1 VTGPTADASFSG
13 RPDTLPAAMLDGV
26 TDSGGWSN
34 FYVKAATALLPEIS
48 KAHPTEW
55 VSLSWP
61 SARTLSGLRAYFTTD
76 AQRTL
81 PSAVQVTYWNGSA
94 FVAVANQQVDW
105 ATASNQPS
113 TIAFDTV
120 RTSSVRLK
128 MTTPFP
134 NAPNGFLQIAEL
146 QAIG

>member
-1 VTGPTADASFSG
+1 
-13 RPDTLPAAMLDGV
+13 
-26 TDSGGWSN
+26 
-34 FYVKAATALLPEIS
+34 
-48 KAHPTEW
+48 

-61 SARTLSGLRAYFTTD
+61 SPQTVSGLRAYFTTD

-81 PSAVQVTYWNGSA
+81 PSAVQVTYWNGTA
-94 FVAVANQQVDW
+94 YVPVADQQVEW

-113 TIAFDTV
+113 TIAFDEV

-134 NAPNGFLQIAEL
+134 DASNGFLQIAEL
-146 QAIG
+146 QATG